1 MTESDWSFFTA
12 SWERYAEA
20 CKLEPGE
27 EVRHLWSA
35 CSDSLQKT
43 LHNKG
48 AGSEKDKVKLMDIIK
63 QLAVK
68 KRNNLVNVIAFQQ
81 MCQERDEGVHG
92 FLARLNGQ
100 AELCDMTVSCPEHGC
115 DVSFKERLTMLQL
128 VRGLQDLS
136 IQERVLQEAAS
147 VETGELSLAKVT
159 KLVEAAEMSKSSQAS
174 ITKAGGLVG
183 RISEHRKAKDEA
195 KMKKRA
201 GGKQDGGKSAPGKS
215 CSSCGQRS
223 HGSGL
228 QERRDFPCPAF
239 DIKCRDCSKMGHF
252 AKHCKNKS
260 KDKSTGQV
268 KEVKEVPETGEKD
281 KPQSA
286 TANAVVVD
294 DGTGDFFNVS
304 VMAGEA

>member
-1 MTESDWSFFTA
+1 MDTVCRGERRTPLVRPSVQEDMTETDWSFFAA
-12 SWERYAEA
+12 SWERYAQA
-20 CKLEPGE
+20 CRLEPGE
-27 EVRHLWSA
+27 EVSHLWSA

-48 AGSEKDKVKLMDIIK
+48 AGAEKDKVKLLHTIK

-100 AELCDMTVSCPEHGC
+100 AELCDMTVTCPEHGC

-147 VETGELSLAKVT
+147 VESDELSLAKVT

-195 KMKKRA
+195 KQNKR
-201 GGKQDGGKSAPGKS
+201 GKQDGGKSTPGKS
-215 CSSCGQRS
+215 CS
-223 HGSGL
+223 
-228 QERRDFPCPAF
+228 
-239 DIKCRDCSKMGHF
+239 
-252 AKHCKNKS
+252 
-260 KDKSTGQV
+260 
-268 KEVKEVPETGEKD
+268 
-281 KPQSA
+281 
-286 TANAVVVD
+286 
-294 DGTGDFFNVS
+294 
-304 VMAGEA
+304 